1 MEKDVE
7 MFRMP
12 RPFFLALLMLCT
24 TFWVALSSCS
34 QKVFVLHHPDS
45 VFQTPNKPN
54 KPSKDVAIV
63 NPQVFV
69 NQFVANSLPAERRKL
84 IVIDPGHGG
93 KDFGA
98 EAVFHPP
105 LKEKNLN
112 LVTARFLEGYL
123 QQMGYQT
130 VMTRTDDYFISLD
143 KRASFANSMQADLF
157 VSVHFNSAPNA
168 KADGI
173 EIFYYRSD
181 NNKERSFAS
190 NRLAG
195 SILKFVIPNTQ
206 AKSRGVKHGNLAVIR
221 KTGMPAA
228 LVEGGFITS
237 EQELAKLR
245 DPNYL
250 KALAWGIAQGVQ
262 AYLEGGRG

>member
-1 MEKDVE
+1 
-7 MFRMP
+7 MFRSP
-12 RPFFLALLMLCT
+12 RPFFWGLLILCAPL
-24 TFWVALSSCS
+24 WIVLSSCS

-45 VFQTPNKPN
+45 VFQHPTGN
-54 KPSKDVAIV
+54 VAIA

-69 NQFVANSLPAERRKL
+69 NQFAVNPQPAERRKL

-98 EAVFHPP
+98 EASSRPA

-130 VMTRTDDYFISLD
+130 VMTRTDDYFVTLD
-143 KRASFANSMQADLF
+143 KRASFANGMRADLF
-157 VSVHFNSAPNA
+157 VSVHFNSAPNT
-168 KADGI
+168 KASGI
-173 EIFYYRSD
+173 EVFFYRSD
-181 NNKERSFAS
+181 SNKERSFAS

-195 SILKFVIPNTQ
+195 SILKFVLPNTQ

-221 KTGMPAA
+221 KTAMPAA
-228 LVEGGFITS
+228 LVEGGFITN

-250 KALAWGIAQGVQ
+250 KALAWGIAQGIQ
-262 AYLEGGRG
+262 AYLPAN